1 MFRSVNPATG
11 EEIATYSELTPD
23 QIEAKVAKAAAAY
36 RRWRTTPLDERTALL
51 SRIADRF
58 EAERE
63 RLARMA
69 SLEMGKTF
77 ATALAE
83 VDKCVA
89 GFRVYAKDGPA
100 MLEPRRQTLATGG
113 TAELRWL
120 PIGPVLAVMPWNF
133 PYWQVV
139 RFLAPTI
146 MAGNVG
152 LLKHASIVQGVAGLI
167 EEMVVSAG
175 APEGLFQNLAI
186 KSGAVDALI
195 ADVRIAA
202 ITLTGSEGAGK
213 AVAAAAG
220 KALKKVVLEL
230 GGSDPFVVMPSAD
243 LDEAARQAVKAR
255 VQNTGQSCICAKR
268 MIVHADCHD
277 AFMERF
283 SAGMRAVKAGDPF
296 DPATDMGPLSSFEQ
310 RDTVLKQLEEA
321 REVGATL
328 LFGGEKLD
336 RPGAF
341 LSAGIIADVPLDS
354 PLMQEEIFGPIAMVF
369 KAADIDEAI
378 RIANDIPFGLGSS
391 VWTNDPAEQARFV
404 RDIEAGMTA
413 VNQMLASAPEAPF
426 GGIKRSGHGRELGP
440 YGLHEFMNLKTVMH
454 VKDAPLGGRTDALD

>member
-11 EEIATYSELTPD
+11 EELATYPELTPD

-36 RRWRTTPLDERTALL
+36 RHWRTTPLDERTALL

-83 VDKCVA
+83 VDKSVA
-89 GFRVYAKDGPA
+89 GFRVYAKDGPD
-100 MLEPRRQTLATGG
+100 MLEPRRQPLATGG

-120 PIGPVLAVMPWNF
+120 PIGPILAIMPWNF
-133 PYWQVV
+133 PYWQAV
-139 RFLAPTI
+139 RFLAPAI

-167 EEMVVSAG
+167 EEMVTSAG

-186 KSGAVDALI
+186 KSGAIDALI
-195 ADVRIAA
+195 ADERIAA
-202 ITLTGSEGAGK
+202 VTLTGSEGAGK

-230 GGSDPFVVMPSAD
+230 GGSDPFIVMPSAD
-243 LDEAARQAVKAR
+243 LDEAAKQAVKAR
-255 VQNTGQSCICAKR
+255 VQNSGQSCICAKR
-268 MIVHADCHD
+268 MIVHSDCYD
-277 AFMERF
+277 AFMQRF

-296 DPATDMGPLSSFEQ
+296 DPATDMGPLSSYDQ
-310 RDTVLKQLEEA
+310 RDTVLKQIEEA
-321 REVGATL
+321 KQIGATL
-328 LFGGEKLD
+328 LFGGETLD

-369 KAADIDEAI
+369 RAGDIDDAI

-391 VWTNDPAEQARFV
+391 VWTSDPAEQARFV
-404 RDIEAGMTA
+404 RDVEAGMTA

-440 YGLHEFMNLKTVMH
+440 YGMHEFMNLKTVMR
-454 VKDAPLGGRTDALD
+454 VADAPLGARTEALD

>member
-1 MFRSVNPATG
+1 MMRSVNPATG
-11 EEIATYSELTPD
+11 EEIATHEELTPGE
-23 QIEAKVAKAAAAY
+23 IEAKVAKADEAF
-36 RRWRTTPLDERTALL
+36 RRWRTTSLDERTALL
-51 SRIADRF
+51 ARIADRF
-58 EAERE
+58 ETNRE

-69 SLEMGKTF
+69 SLEMGKTY

-83 VDKCVA
+83 VDKCTA

-100 MLEPRRQTLATGG
+100 MLAPRRQALAAGG

-139 RFLAPTI
+139 RFLAPAI

-152 LLKHASIVQGVAGLI
+152 LLKHASIVQGVASLI
-167 EEMVVSAG
+167 EEMVTEAG

-186 KSGAVDALI
+186 RSGAVGALI
-195 ADVRIAA
+195 ADDRIAA
-202 ITLTGSEGAGK
+202 VTLTGSEGAGQ

-243 LDEAARQAVKAR
+243 LDDAVKQGVKAR

-268 MIVHADCHD
+268 MIVHADVYD
-277 AFMERF
+277 AFMEKF
-283 SAGMRAVKAGDPF
+283 VPAMAAVRAGDPF
-296 DPATDMGPLSSFEQ
+296 DSATDMGPLSSFEQ
-310 RDTVLKQLEEA
+310 RDTVLEQLEEA
-321 REVGATL
+321 KRLGARLT
-328 LFGGEKLD
+328 GGE
-336 RPGAF
+336 RVEGPGAF
-341 LSAGIIADVPLDS
+341 LKAGILTDVPPDS
-354 PLMQEEIFGPIAMVF
+354 PLTQEEIFGPIAMVF
-369 KAADIDEAI
+369 RAADLDDAI
-378 RIANDIPFGLGSS
+378 RLANDIPFGLGSS
-391 VWTNDPAEQARFV
+391 VWTREQAEQERFV

-426 GGIKRSGHGRELGP
+426 GGIKRSGYGRELSE
-440 YGLHEFMNLKTVMH
+440 YGMHEFMNLKTVMH
-454 VKDAPLGGRTDALD
+454 VADAPLGARTDALD